1 MSKIDVAITLL
12 LALGAYLGYR
22 RGFLAELFFLAAL
35 VLGVLIGFKFTGLG
49 VTYLHKQFNAD
60 TALLPYISFFIIF
73 ILIVAVIIFVGNRI
87 KHLLD
92 DTFLGKVDSVAG
104 AILGIM
110 KYAFCS
116 SVIFWLASKINF
128 TFPDSWTHGS
138 WLYPKTVVFAQSVSD
153 YFGSFVPFFKETF
166 RQF

>member
-1 MSKIDVAITLL
+1 MSKIDLAITLL

-35 VLGVLIGFKFTGLG
+35 VLGVLIGFRFTGLG
-49 VTYLHKQFNAD
+49 VAYLHKQFNAD
-60 TALLPYISFFIIF
+60 IAMLPYISFF
-73 ILIVAVIIFVGNRI
+73 AIFVLVVLLVVFIGNHI
-87 KHLLD
+87 KHLMD
-92 DTFLGKVDSVAG
+92 DTFLGKVDSIAG

-138 WLYPKTVVFAQSVSD
+138 WLYPKTVVFAQSVSE